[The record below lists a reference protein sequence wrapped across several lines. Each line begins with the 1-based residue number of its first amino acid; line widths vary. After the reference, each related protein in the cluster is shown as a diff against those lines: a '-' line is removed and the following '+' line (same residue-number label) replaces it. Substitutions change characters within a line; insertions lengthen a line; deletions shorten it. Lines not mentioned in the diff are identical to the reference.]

1 MLGRDT
7 EVKGSGNVQPMYR
20 CIHYCAISCRFTLTT
35 LLLVSLPFFFCVFFF
50 LVAVMLSQ
58 YTWSLVPI
66 KPIELNCDLNMTEM
80 NPSEQEYTV

>member
-1 MLGRDT
+1 MCWVETQRL
-7 EVKGSGNVQPMYR
+7 KGVVTYSP
-20 CIHYCAISCRFTLTT
+20 CTDAFTIALLAAD
-35 LLLVSLPFFFCVFFF
+35 LLLQRYCWFPFLFFCVFFF